1 MTEGGGN
8 GGRRWGAGL
17 SVGVAAGVMGGL
29 ASGLAGAFLRAVAAD
44 DADDAAPM
52 PRGGAGADGAGRVD
66 KAAPAL
72 GAGPVGRERQLDAL
86 GVGGER
92 HLRTS
97 LSERCGAII
106 EREFCACQAASLW
119 LLWGAVRGGGG
130 GEVVVWLR
138 LERRNPDS
146 DCQRRGVSGAL
157 RMSVGG
163 WLGPLALRTELGL
176 GPRSNRGRRTGARAT
191 DGGGGDGRG
200 RGRRMGTGATDGA
213 GAAAGAA
220 AGPGVTGRGRGEVVV
235 WLRLER
241 RNPNSDCQRR
251 GVSGAL
257 RMSVGGWLGPLALRT
272 ELGLGPRSNRGRRTG
287 ARATD
292 GGGGDGW
299 GRGRRTG
306 VGATDGGG
314 DDGRGRG
321 VEWGQGR
328 DGQEQGRRGERE

>member
-8 GGRRWGAGL
+8 GGRRWGVGL

-29 ASGLAGAFLRAVAAD
+29 ASGPAGAFLRAVAAD

-52 PRGGAGADGAGRVD
+52 PRGGAGTDGAGRVD

-97 LSERCGAII
+97 LSERCGTII
-106 EREFCACQAASLW
+106 ERECCDCQAASLW

-130 GEVVVWLR
+130 EVVVWLR
-138 LERRNPDS
+138 LEHRNPDS

-163 WLGPLALRTELGL
+163 WLGPLALQTELGL
-176 GPRSNRGRRTGARAT
+176 GPRSSRGRRTGARAT
-191 DGGGGDGRG
+191 DGGEG
-200 RGRRMGTGATDGA
+200 
-213 GAAAGAA
+213 
-220 AGPGVTGRGRGEVVV
+220 
-235 WLRLER
+235 
-241 RNPNSDCQRR
+241 N
-251 GVSGAL
+251 
-257 RMSVGGWLGPLALRT
+257 
-272 ELGLGPRSNRGRRTG
+272 
-287 ARATD
+287 
-292 GGGGDGW
+292 GW
-299 GRGRRTG
+299 GRGQRTG
-306 VGATDGGG
+306 AGATDRGG

-328 DGQEQGRRGERE
+328 DGQEQGRRGEVCGGWGYCSGRSSQSTTSRMRSPRRS

>member
-8 GGRRWGAGL
+8 GGRRWGVGL

-72 GAGPVGRERQLDAL
+72 GAGPVGRERQLDAS

-106 EREFCACQAASLW
+106 ERECCACQAASLW

-138 LERRNPDS
+138 LEHRNPDS

-176 GPRSNRGRRTGARAT
+176 APDQVGGNGRGRRQRTGARAT
-191 DGGGGDGRG
+191 DR
-200 RGRRMGTGATDGA
+200 
-213 GAAAGAA
+213 
-220 AGPGVTGRGRGEVVV
+220 
-235 WLRLER
+235 
-241 RNPNSDCQRR
+241 
-251 GVSGAL
+251 
-257 RMSVGGWLGPLALRT
+257 
-272 ELGLGPRSNRGRRTG
+272 
-287 ARATD
+287 
-292 GGGGDGW
+292 
-299 GRGRRTG
+299 
-306 VGATDGGG
+306 GG

-328 DGQEQGRRGERE
+328 DGQEQGRREERE